1 MTCPV
6 SHRPSGTESG
16 DAGVSPAST
25 VSAPSDSAADFA
37 DRFEQVAGSVF
48 VGLFAAG
55 LFDQAMLPPVS
66 AALEDTGR
74 IRNAPW
80 GRALRTAASDQIAFH
95 GDEADRRAEMERLV
109 RLHRDVKGVGADG
122 VRYSALNP
130 ESWNWILISTFFVY
144 RNAFVAVT
152 GEEPNAT
159 ANQAIW
165 DRFRQLSEGLQLSGS
180 SRLIEDYDELCIYY
194 DRMVA
199 EKLEVTSTLKCAV
212 RYTLRPSRPDFLPA
226 PVAPVWNLTSP
237 MIGHVLGVLGF
248 GIMHPDVRALVPMK
262 WTRRHDREFAVLTTA
277 IRLAYQWLPTR
288 LTDTPLARNRREYQ
302 RLMARYQGVGL
313 ASFAPTPAQSWCAS
327 STA

>member
-6 SHRPSGTESG
+6 SHRPGGSEIA
-16 DAGVSPAST
+16 DAE
-25 VSAPSDSAADFA
+25 SDSADVG
-37 DRFEQVAGSVF
+37 DRFERVVGSVF

-80 GRALRTAASDQIAFH
+80 ERALRTAASDQIAFH
-95 GDEADRRAEMERLV
+95 GDEADRRAEMERLM
-109 RLHRDVKGVGADG
+109 RLHRDVKGVGANG

-144 RNAFVAVT
+144 RSAFVAIT
-152 GEEPNAT
+152 GEQPSAT

-165 DRFRQLSEGLQLSGS
+165 DRFRLLSDGLQLSGQ
-180 SRLIEDYDELCIYY
+180 SRLIANYNELCAYY
-194 DRMVA
+194 DQVVA
-199 EKLEVTSTLKCAV
+199 EKLELTSTLECAV
-212 RYTLRPSRPDFLPA
+212 RYTLRPARPDFIPA

-248 GIMHPDVRALVPMK
+248 GIMHPGVRTLVPMK
-262 WTRRHDREFAVLTTA
+262 WTRRHDREFTLLTTA
-277 IRLAYQWLPTR
+277 IRLAYRWLPAR
-288 LTDTPLARNRREYQ
+288 LTDTPLARNRRQYR
-302 RLMARYQGVGL
+302 RLMARYQGMGL
-313 ASFAPTPAQSWCAS
+313 ASFAP
-327 STA
+327 

>member
-6 SHRPSGTESG
+6 AHRPSGT
-16 DAGVSPAST
+16 
-25 VSAPSDSAADFA
+25 DSAEAGISAAPTASASCDSADVA
-37 DRFEQVAGSVF
+37 DRFEEVAGSVF

-66 AALEDTGR
+66 AALDDTGR
-74 IRNAPW
+74 IRDAPW
-80 GRALRTAASDQIAFH
+80 GRALRTAASDQIIFH
-95 GDEADRRAEMERLV
+95 ADEADRRAETKRLV

-144 RNAFVAVT
+144 RNAFVAIT
-152 GEEPNAT
+152 GEKPSAT

-165 DRFRQLSEGLQLSGS
+165 DRFRQLSDGLQLSGS
-180 SRLIEDYDELCIYY
+180 SRLIENYDELCTYY
-194 DRMVA
+194 DQMVA

-212 RYTLRPSRPDFLPA
+212 RYTRRPSPPAFIPA

-248 GIMHPDVRALVPMK
+248 GIMHPDVRALVPMT
-262 WTRRHDREFAVLTTA
+262 WTRRHDREFAVLAMA

-288 LTDTPLARNRREYQ
+288 VTDTPLARNRREYQ
-302 RLMARYQGVGL
+302 RLMARYQGIGL
-313 ASFAPTPAQSWCAS
+313 TSFAPTP
-327 STA
+327 TRP

>member
-6 SHRPSGTESG
+6 VGHRSSVLNTTIP
-16 DAGVSPAST
+16 GVSA
-25 VSAPSDSAADFA
+25 VDGVA
-37 DRFEQVAGSVF
+37 DRFERVAGSVF

-80 GRALRTAASDQIAFH
+80 ARALRTAASDQIAFS
-95 GDEADRRAEMERLV
+95 GDEADRRVEMERLV
-109 RLHRDVKGVGADG
+109 RLHRDVKGIGDNG

-130 ESWNWILISTFFVY
+130 ESWNWILVSTFFVY
-144 RNAFVAVT
+144 RSAFVAVT
-152 GEEPNAT
+152 GKQPSAA

-165 DRFRQLSEGLQLSGS
+165 DRFRQMTEGLQLSGQ
-180 SRLIEDYDELCIYY
+180 SRLIENYGELCAHY

-199 EKLEVTSTLKCAV
+199 EKLEVTRTLECVV

-226 PVAPVWNLTSP
+226 PVAPVWHLTSP
-237 MIGHVLGVLGF
+237 IIGHVLAVLGF

-262 WTRRHDREFAVLTTA
+262 WTGRHDREFAVLTTA

-302 RLMARYQGVGL
+302 RLIQKYRGIGL
-313 ASFAPTPAQSWCAS
+313 TSFAPDPTRPQSVTMTP
-327 STA
+327 